1 MYECTYTIFYL
12 IKYFRLF
19 ALLKYFSLYLS
30 YSFGRLGW
38 VGVQVILST
47 CPYKTVYAVLTSFP
61 FNSTGQIG
69 VKEHFWD
76 ESNTCPMP

>member
-38 VGVQVILST
+38 VGVQV
-47 CPYKTVYAVLTSFP
+47 VLAYY
-61 FNSTGQIG
+61 
-69 VKEHFWD
+69 
-76 ESNTCPMP
+76 